1 MPELPAP
8 QPRGLIIPFRAADRH
23 AGRDGRQAALVG
35 HGRRQRRETHDAVA
49 LEQLA
54 GHDDASAASERE
66 QEASRLHAA
75 IAGLPPGQR
84 EAVEQ
89 MGLKENSLAEAASET
104 GRNTGA
110 LKVNL
115 HRALK
120 ALRGRLHGDP

>member
-1 MPELPAP
+1 
-8 QPRGLIIPFRAADRH
+8 
-23 AGRDGRQAALVG
+23 
-35 HGRRQRRETHDAVA
+35 
-49 LEQLA
+49 
-54 GHDDASAASERE
+54 
-66 QEASRLHAA
+66 LHAA

-89 MGLKENSLAEAASET
+89 MGLKERSLAEAASET

-120 ALRGRLHGDP
+120 ALRGRLHGDS